1 MLQSRV
7 PSTCVPVPSRS
18 LIHQI
23 NQGKR
28 RDSFN
33 AIENAKAAGHV
44 KRQSPY
50 KTSVA
55 LVCQL
60 NMYESQRYYLIL
72 ILGKRDEAALQAM
85 LIQIHAIASSCGSVH
100 AVLQCLFH

>member
-33 AIENAKAAGHV
+33 AIEKAKAAGHV

-50 KTSVA
+50 INERGTGLPTEHV
-55 LVCQL
+55 
-60 NMYESQRYYLIL
+60 
-72 ILGKRDEAALQAM
+72 
-85 LIQIHAIASSCGSVH
+85 
-100 AVLQCLFH
+100 